1 LNIQKFNL
9 QIFKRSIFQ
18 IFMSDI
24 SSIRKE
30 YLSSQLDIENLN
42 ISPFNQFRF
51 WLNDALRSQVAEPT
65 AMTLATATADGKP
78 SARMVLLKDLDD
90 DGFTFFT
97 NFDSRKGKQLGVNP
111 FAALVFF
118 WPELERQVRIEG
130 KASKTLRRISD
141 EYFSARPEGSR
152 IGSWASPQS
161 QRMPGREYIESLQQ
175 DYIKHFRQNK
185 LERPENWGGYKL
197 IPDLFEFWQGRENR
211 LHDRFEYTRNGN
223 LWEIHR
229 LAP

>member
-1 LNIQKFNL
+1 
-9 QIFKRSIFQ
+9 
-18 IFMSDI
+18 MHDI
-24 SSIRKE
+24 STIRKE
-30 YLSSQLDIENLN
+30 YLSSLVDIENLD

-51 WLNDALRSQVAEPT
+51 WLNDAMGAKVAEPT
-65 AMTLATATADGKP
+65 AMTLATATAEGKP
-78 SARMVLLKDLDD
+78 SARMVLLKDLDT

-97 NFDSRKGKQLGVNP
+97 NYDSRKGKQLGINP

-130 KASKTLRRISD
+130 KVTKSLRRVSD
-141 EYFSARPEGSR
+141 EYFYSRPEGSR
-152 IGSWASPQS
+152 IGTWASPQS
-161 QRMPGREYIESLQQ
+161 QRIPGREYIESLQQ
-175 DYIKHFRQNK
+175 DYIRHFHRNK
-185 LERPENWGGYKL
+185 MERPENWGGYKL

-211 LHDRFEYTRNGN
+211 LHDRFEYTLNGN